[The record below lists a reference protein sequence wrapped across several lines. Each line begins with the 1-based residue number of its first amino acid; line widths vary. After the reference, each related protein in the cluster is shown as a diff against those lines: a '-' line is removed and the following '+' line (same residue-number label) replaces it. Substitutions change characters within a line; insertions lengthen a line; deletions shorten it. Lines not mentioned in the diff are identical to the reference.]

1 MELSPL
7 SNIPLFR
14 ACTQTRFKGQYN
26 VELTLSPRLHVKPL
40 VRAIK
45 KGEGFNK
52 AHGHSSKQIE
62 SDQTWTA
69 MHDIK
74 SDAFIRSNCDY
85 FENILYYALLFLRK
99 AIGVDFVVY
108 KAV

>member
-1 MELSPL
+1 
-7 SNIPLFR
+7 
-14 ACTQTRFKGQYN
+14 
-26 VELTLSPRLHVKPL
+26 
-40 VRAIK
+40 
-45 KGEGFNK
+45 
-52 AHGHSSKQIE
+52 
-62 SDQTWTA
+62 

-108 KAV
+108 KSEYETLLTCNAYRTYTS